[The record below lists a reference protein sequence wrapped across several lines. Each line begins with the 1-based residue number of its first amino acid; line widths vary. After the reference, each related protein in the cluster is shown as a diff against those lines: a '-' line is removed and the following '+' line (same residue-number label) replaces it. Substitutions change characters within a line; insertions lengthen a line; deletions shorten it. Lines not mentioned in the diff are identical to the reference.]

1 MRYQNIFHI
10 DDDEDD
16 AEIFLSAAL
25 EASNAVTIEGFY
37 DARKALDKLVGL
49 QILPDAIFLDLNMP
63 IMDGFEF
70 LRELRSS
77 TAFQNIP
84 VIILSTSS
92 HQDTIDATKK
102 LGADGFITKPSDYNQ
117 LVTILR
123 SYLMQ

>member
-1 MRYQNIFHI
+1 MRYQHIFHI

-25 EASNAVTIEGFY
+25 EVSEEVSVEGFY
-37 DARKALDKLVGL
+37 DARRALEMLIGL
-49 QILPDAIFLDLNMP
+49 EVLPDAIFLDLNMP

-70 LRELRSS
+70 LREVRSS

-92 HQDTIDATKK
+92 HQDTIDTTTR
-102 LGADGFITKPSDYNQ
+102 LGADGFITKPSDYNA

-123 SYLMQ
+123 SYLM

>member
-1 MRYQNIFHI
+1 MRYQHIFHI

-25 EASNAVTIEGFY
+25 EVSDKVSVEGFY
-37 DARKALDKLVGL
+37 DARTALEKLTGL
-49 QILPDAIFLDLNMP
+49 EALPDAIFLDLNMP

-70 LRELRSS
+70 LRQVQNS
-77 TAFQNIP
+77 TALQNVP

-92 HQDTIDATKK
+92 HQDTIDKTTR
-102 LGADGFITKPSDYNQ
+102 LGADGFITKPSDYNA

-123 SYLMQ
+123 PYLI

>member
-25 EASNAVTIEGFY
+25 EASDQVTVEAFY
-37 DARKALDKLVGL
+37 DARIALERLAIL
-49 QILPDAIFLDLNMP
+49 PALPDAIFLDLNMP
-63 IMDGFEF
+63 IMDGFQF
-70 LRELRSS
+70 LKELRGR
-77 TAFQNIP
+77 TALKAIP

-92 HQDTIDATKK
+92 HQDTIEATKE

-123 SYLMQ
+123 SYLI